1 MFSFRNYSI
10 GTRLVFGF
18 GLVMGLLV
26 MSYVIS
32 SALNN
37 RNRDLLIAEF
47 GTSSTKVI
55 LAVKMK
61 AALLESGISIRNI
74 GLQSDVTEMQ
84 KAEENVKLK
93 QKEYASARDQLVAT
107 GLSDAETR
115 IVSEITDADNA
126 AAKPMKNAMDLALAF
141 DSDGAVKMISSQVDP
156 LNKKTIVQIDRLIE
170 LAQNTTQQT
179 QNAVAATAKNQ
190 ALTINIICVISVLTG
205 VFMAWSITKS
215 IVSPLQFALK
225 IAHRVAEGEL
235 TSEIEVHGADEVSEL
250 MQALHD
256 MNDNL
261 NKIVMEVRQGTEV
274 IAHSS
279 AEIAA
284 GNLDLSSRTESQA
297 SSLEQTAASMEELT
311 STVKHNVEDAQQ
323 ANQLAMDSSAVA
335 RRGGDQVAQ
344 VVDTMVMINDSSKK
358 IVNIISVI
366 DGIAF
371 QTNILALNAAVEA
384 ARAGEQGRGF
394 AVVAS
399 EVRNLAQRSAAAAKE
414 IKELI
419 DASVDKVE
427 IGSRLVNQ
435 AGSTMTEV
443 VDSINSVTE
452 IMTRITRAS
461 QEQAQGIQQV
471 NSAIIEMDNVTQ
483 QNAALVEQAAAAAG
497 SMQDQANILS
507 QVVSIFKVRDG
518 GRKAAARPAP
528 AVSPVRT
535 ARAAKTAN
543 AVPIALSQKPVT
555 RAAPK
560 LAQAG
565 NDSDQG
571 WEEF

>member
-10 GTRLVFGF
+10 GTRLIFGF

-32 SALNN
+32 SVLNN
-37 RNRDLLIAEF
+37 RNRGLLISEF
-47 GTSSTKVI
+47 STSGTKVI

-74 GLQSDVTEMQ
+74 GLQADTAEMQ
-84 KAEENVKLK
+84 KAEDNVKQK
-93 QKEYASARDQLVAT
+93 QKEYAIARDQLIAI
-107 GLSDAETR
+107 GLSDAETK
-115 IVSEITDADNA
+115 IVADITEADNA
-126 AAKPMKNAMDLALAF
+126 AAKPTKTAMDQALAF
-141 DSDGAVKMISSQVDP
+141 DSDAAVKTISSQIDP
-156 LNKKTIVQIDRLIE
+156 LNKKTIAEIDRLIE
-170 LAQNTTQQT
+170 LAQNTTLET
-179 QNAVAATAKNQ
+179 QAAVSSTAKNQ
-190 ALTINIICVISVLTG
+190 GIMINLICVVSVLIG
-205 VFMAWSITKS
+205 MFMAWSITRS
-215 IVSPLQFALK
+215 IAAPLQFALK
-225 IAHRVAEGEL
+225 VAHRVADGEL
-235 TSEIEVHGADEVSEL
+235 TSQIEVIGNDELSEL
-250 MQALHD
+250 MQALRD

-261 NKIVMEVRQGTEV
+261 NKIVNEVRQGTEV

-311 STVKHNVEDAQQ
+311 ATVKHNVTDAQL
-323 ANQLAMDSSAVA
+323 ANQLARDSSEVA
-335 RRGGDQVAQ
+335 RRGGDQVTQ

-419 DASVDKVE
+419 DASVDKVD

-435 AGSTMTEV
+435 AGTTMTEV
-443 VDSINSVTE
+443 VDSITSVTE
-452 IMTRITRAS
+452 IMTRITQAS

-471 NSAIIEMDNVTQ
+471 NQAIIEMDNVTQ

-497 SMQDQANILS
+497 SMQDQAAILS
-507 QVVSIFKVRDG
+507 QVVSIFKVREVTT
-518 GRKAAARPAP
+518 RPASVKP
-528 AVSPVRT
+528 VALRTTPPTTRSIAKPVRQKQ
-535 ARAAKTAN
+535 AR
-543 AVPIALSQKPVT
+543 I
-555 RAAPK
+555 
-560 LAQAG
+560 AG
-565 NDSDQG
+565 NTPNISSDNTKSDQG